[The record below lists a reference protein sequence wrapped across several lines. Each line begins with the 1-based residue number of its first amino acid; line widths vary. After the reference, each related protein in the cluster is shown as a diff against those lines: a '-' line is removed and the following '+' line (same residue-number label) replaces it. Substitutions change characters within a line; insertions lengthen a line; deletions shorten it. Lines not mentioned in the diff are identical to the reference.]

1 MQGSCYKFSS
11 KALNWTAA
19 KSACE
24 ALGSDL
30 VVINSQT
37 EQQALTSQIRQ
48 RTWIG
53 MHRDPKDKSRWLWV
67 DGSRLTYTY
76 WYEGEPN
83 SVYEECAEMYPKVH
97 GWKWNDL
104 GCSNSFPYVCET
116 RRANTCQKLSLGS
129 GVQVSPSHCLS
140 SIQKYGSTCSFSCAH
155 GYQLSGPSSTQCG
168 GRGAWTAQVNLTSC
182 KGIMTAV
189 VHVIFYQRLY
199 IFNINRLELRSL
211 SEIKLNLH

>member
-11 KALNWTAA
+11 MAMNWNAA

-37 EQQALTSQIRQ
+37 EQQALASQIPISQ

-67 DGSRLTYTY
+67 DGSLPTYTP
-76 WYEGEPN
+76 WNTGQPN
-83 SVYEECAEMYPKVH
+83 GPHQECASMHNKVN

-104 GCSNSFPYVCET
+104 GCSASFPYVCET
-116 RRANTCQKLSLGS
+116 RGMSVAFG
-129 GVQVSPSHCLS
+129 
-140 SIQKYGSTCSFSCAH
+140 F
-155 GYQLSGPSSTQCG
+155 
-168 GRGAWTAQVNLTSC
+168 
-182 KGIMTAV
+182 
-189 VHVIFYQRLY
+189 
-199 IFNINRLELRSL
+199 
-211 SEIKLNLH
+211 

>member
-19 KSACE
+19 KSACK

-67 DGSRLTYTY
+67 DGSRPTYTY
-76 WYEGEPN
+76 WYGGEPN

-116 RRANTCQKLSLGS
+116 RRGMSVPFGFCVLFPFVRLRLKLSPHIWGKQRFKHSPLQKNKQTNKKKDWS
-129 GVQVSPSHCLS
+129 NYNVDKTVYDCKVRFPVFPHRLTCFFQCLDPLSLVLIVS
-140 SIQKYGSTCSFSCAH
+140 
-155 GYQLSGPSSTQCG
+155 
-168 GRGAWTAQVNLTSC
+168 
-182 KGIMTAV
+182 
-189 VHVIFYQRLY
+189 
-199 IFNINRLELRSL
+199 
-211 SEIKLNLH
+211 